1 MRKIVDVQS
10 DEIIKRLLMQET
22 KTNVRIYVVRAFN
35 LAARDSDSPSDPYVK
50 VILGDDV
57 RDDRDNHQTD
67 QAAPDIHKMYEF

>member
-1 MRKIVDVQS
+1 MDVQS

-22 KTNVRIYVVRAFN
+22 KTNVRVYVVRAFN

-50 VILGDDV
+50 VILGDEV

-67 QAAPDIHKMYEF
+67 